1 MLMRSLRALPPVFWS
16 VMIVIV
22 GLPITKSFGW
32 SLHKA
37 LGVSPWLV
45 LIGVLIITG
54 VLIYIERRHAKRQ
67 AGEDARQND

>member
-1 MLMRSLRALPPVFWS
+1 MLMRSLRALPPVYWA

-22 GLPITKSFGW
+22 GLAIKKSFGW
-32 SLHKA
+32 SLLETFK
-37 LGVSPWLV
+37 LQPWPT

-67 AGEDARQND
+67 VSEDRGES